1 MIWKLNILNIQFW
14 IWFSWKLT
22 KNVKTLN
29 LGSDLSIDNIVRLGS
44 ADTKISCQDA
54 VMKVLELTEKW
65 KYPNLTGK
73 FYVFSKIYGKHDA
86 PLPLLDIHYSSAF
99 YSTLYHFLFSR
110 YLNLTQHHFSSDI
123 LVPFPDLSNLYSR
136 GKCSHPKHPVRT
148 SEIQRCNF
156 YWPQVD
162 KMGTMTM
169 NGLKKN
175 YI

>member
-1 MIWKLNILNIQFW
+1 MTEVIFFLIWKLNILNIQFW
-14 IWFSWKLT
+14 IWFSRKLT

-29 LGSDLSIDNIVRLGS
+29 LGSDLSIDNIVRLGL
-44 ADTKISCQDA
+44 ADTKIGSQNA

-65 KYPNLTGK
+65 KYPNLRGK
-73 FYVFSKIYGKHDA
+73 FYVFSEICRKHDA

-156 YWPQVD
+156 YWPQV
-162 KMGTMTM
+162 G
-169 NGLKKN
+169 
-175 YI
+175 